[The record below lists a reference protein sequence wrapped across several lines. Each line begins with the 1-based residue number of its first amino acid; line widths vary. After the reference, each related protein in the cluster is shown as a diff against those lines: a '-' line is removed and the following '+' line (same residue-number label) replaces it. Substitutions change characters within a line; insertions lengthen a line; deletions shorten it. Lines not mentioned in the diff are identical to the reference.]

1 MEKEVITNYREDR
14 YTYPLCAG
22 EDKEG
27 WYMMLKK
34 DFRESDKDFFERL
47 KRAGWRR
54 ISFYE
59 VSTAVRGYHETIAYV
74 KD

>member
-1 MEKEVITNYREDR
+1 MERKFITNYREDR

-54 ISFYE
+54 IYKS
-59 VSTAVRGYHETIAYV
+59 
-74 KD
+74 